1 MSSNYFNSKQSSPRH
16 IIMKLLKITDKERI
30 LKSSN
35 KKDGNLQ
42 RNLHWTISVFLRRKV
57 SGRREWNDVF
67 KVLKEKNGHQEYSIG
82 KFIFQKWRIN
92 KDFPRQTKTEGL
104 YTRFA
109 LLEMLEG
116 VLYAEIKRCWLITWK
131 HTKIYNT
138 QVKAN
143 IYCQI
148 QKTLSLWYD
157 DVLTKYIIV

>member
-1 MSSNYFNSKQSSPRH
+1 MNMSSNYFNSKQSSPRH

-104 YTRFA
+104 YHYICFTRNA
-109 LLEMLEG
+109 GRSSLCWNKKMLINNMKT
-116 VLYAEIKRCWLITWK
+116 YK
-131 HTKIYNT
+131 
-138 QVKAN
+138 N
-143 IYCQI
+143 I
-148 QKTLSLWYD
+148 
-157 DVLTKYIIV
+157 